1 MSSSN
6 QPTIIQKFASELF
19 GTWAL
24 TLFGPASVVTLA
36 SILGGGPAALFGI
49 GAAFGFIVMIMIYSL
64 GHISG
69 THINPSVTIA
79 LATIGRFPWKDV
91 GTYIGAQ
98 IVGAIIA
105 ALCLRGFYSPE
116 IAVNVH
122 YGSTLPGSGISDGLA
137 VVIEIVLT
145 MWLLFV
151 IMGVAVDKR
160 ASPGWAGFV
169 IGMIVACDIWIG
181 GPLTGAS
188 MNFARSLAP
197 ALAAAM
203 AGDVLPLTKLW
214 IYLIGPI
221 IGGIIG
227 AALYEY
233 IFKPSKS

>member
-1 MSSSN
+1 M
-6 QPTIIQKFASELF
+6 FVAELF

-24 TLFGPASVVTLA
+24 TLFGPASVITLI
-36 SILGGGPAALFGI
+36 SILGGGSAALFGI
-49 GAAFGFIVMIMIYSL
+49 GATFGFIVMIMIYTL

-79 LATIGRFPWKDV
+79 LTVTRRFPAKLV
-91 GTYIGAQ
+91 GLYIAAQ
-98 IVGAIIA
+98 IIGSIIA
-105 ALCLRGFYSPE
+105 GLCLYGMYPE
-116 IAVNVH
+116 AGKAVH
-122 YGSTLPGSGISDGLA
+122 FGSTLPGAGVGDGAA
-137 VVIEIVLT
+137 VVIEILLT

-160 ASPGWAGFV
+160 APPGWAGFT
-169 IGMIVACDIWIG
+169 IGMIVAADIWIG

-188 MNFARSLAP
+188 MNFARSLGP
-197 ALAAAM
+197 AISAAI
-203 AGDVLPLTKLW
+203 AGDLLPLSKVW

-233 IFKPSKS
+233 IFKPAK